1 MQAKRVTY
9 TFWVDKTSLK
19 MQIKAQFWK
28 YEACGQTLLP
38 DRLFLLQQRL
48 IMPKLKT
55 SNGNV
60 WKSGKIRKKSEVKIK
75 WENNLSKKIGKTK
88 WWKFYLCV

>member
-1 MQAKRVTY
+1 MRAKRVTY

-38 DRLFLLQQRL
+38 DRLVLLQQRL

-75 WENNLSKKIGKTK
+75 WVKKLSKKIGKK
-88 WWKFYLCV
+88 VWKKN